1 MTEPLILWDETDR
14 FLEVLGRSQDVH
26 AQLFPPKDDKAS
38 KGKALMLDAEG
49 RRSAEALLAMPR
61 YRRHSLGVRI
71 NPGGTKRPDITESI
85 ALFVEGDGGLSL
97 EEQEAIPSRLGMPC
111 PTFTVW
117 TGGKSLHLYW
127 CATAEGKLSPE
138 EFRQGQKRLI
148 AAVKSVAPEAGVDEG
163 INFPNAVMRAPGGIH
178 PATGERC
185 RIHSESGERYDLAAL
200 VEVLPPLERKKP
212 APKKKSTGTTS
223 VDIAKAEAALAF
235 LPPKDFEQP
244 YEKWLQVGMALHS
257 VSDGLIQAWTDWS
270 RPMEAFDEEEILQKW
285 ESFSS
290 ERAEGIGLG
299 SLVRWAQAYGYRVPR
314 KGNDDPSS
322 PPPLSWSELI
332 AVTLDAIKKG
342 DVDAEMELR
351 AEIAGRFKRKDSQID
366 AALFKLLTMEEA
378 GVETSPDCPDSV
390 DMQRVEGLDY
400 LIDGFVPQ
408 NALTLSYGTK
418 GVGKTTA
425 AMAMAFAVI
434 DGKGFLDR
442 SKPTKAGKVLFIAS
456 DSGAGPLRNVMQDM
470 GLAEHPALV
479 PGKDQRFFVWAH
491 EASQGH
497 MAWDVGIRG
506 CVRLLKFVKEKE
518 IDLVVIDSAK
528 AVCAKAGISYMDN
541 DSVTSLLTF
550 MKEVIAVHTS
560 ILLLSHDGTA
570 IGSHSGAK
578 AWGEVVDQVHQQTKN
593 EGDSTR
599 TWTVI
604 KSRLKD
610 ERQFSYGLEEGELVL
625 AAGVE
630 TIADAS
636 SAVLAVLKEA
646 HQRGQERLSRRG
658 LFDEVLRRFNYAPKT
673 IENTVARLVQ
683 GKAPRVVRRG
693 KGFYALSPKE
703 LFKGCLSEGGGCDQ
717 TASPAIDSLTPQPSP
732 LAPPSGDSGQ
742 TADRTPPP
750 NPLGSGEARGMGTSI
765 AAQADCPNP
774 PPRGTDTPLDV
785 FDSVEVFDGSRWAN
799 GWMVSKVDGRFLEL
813 IGTDGSSRRVPS
825 GLARLCQAS

>member
-14 FLEVLGRSQDVH
+14 FLELLGRSQDVH

-71 NPGGTKRPDITESI
+71 NPGGTKRPDITEGI

-117 TGGKSLHLYW
+117 TGGKSLHFYW
-127 CATAEGKLSPE
+127 CATAGGRLSPE

-148 AAVKSVAPEAGVDEG
+148 AAVKSVVPEAGVDEG
-163 INFPNAVMRAPGGIH
+163 INFPNAVMRAPGSLH

-185 RIHSESGERYDLAAL
+185 RIHSESGKRYDLTAL
-200 VEVLPPLERKKP
+200 VEMLPPLERKKP
-212 APKKKSTGTTS
+212 ARKKQSTRTTS
-223 VDIAKAEAALAF
+223 DDIAKAEAALSF
-235 LPPKDFEQP
+235 LPPNEFEQP

-270 RPMEAFDEEEILQKW
+270 RPMETFDEEEILQKW

-290 ERAEGIGLG
+290 ERDKSIGLG
-299 SLVRWAQAYGYRVPR
+299 SLIRWAQVYGYRVPR

-322 PPPLSWSELI
+322 TPPLSWSELI
-332 AVTLDAIKKG
+332 AVTLDAIRKG

-366 AALFKLLTMEEA
+366 AALFRLLTQEEA
-378 GVETSPDCPDSV
+378 GVETSQDCPDSV
-390 DMQRVEGLDY
+390 DMRSVAGLDY
-400 LIDGFVPQ
+400 LVDGFIPA
-408 NALTLSYGTK
+408 NGLALSYGAK

-425 AMAMAFAVI
+425 AVAMAFAVV
-434 DGKGFLDR
+434 DGKGFLDHA
-442 SKPTKAGKVLFIAS
+442 KPAKPGKVLFIAS

-470 GLAEHPALV
+470 GMADHPALV

-528 AVCAKAGISYMDN
+528 AVCSKADISYADN
-541 DSVTSLLTF
+541 DAVAALLTF
-550 MKEVIAVHTS
+550 MKEAIAPQAST
-560 ILLLSHDGTA
+560 LFLSHDGTA
-570 IGSHSGAK
+570 VGAHAGAK
-578 AWGEVVDQVHQQTKN
+578 TWAEIVDVVHRQTMN
-593 EGDSTR
+593 EGDPMR
-599 TWTVI
+599 TWTVV
-604 KSRLKD
+604 KNRLGPT
-610 ERQFSYGLEEGELVL
+610 RQFNYTLDDGELVL

-673 IENTVARLVQ
+673 VENTVARLVQ
-683 GKAPRVVRRG
+683 GKAPKVVRKG

-703 LFKGCLSEGGGCDQ
+703 LSKGCLSEGGGCDQ
-717 TASPAIDSLTPQPSP
+717 IASPAIDLLTPQPSP

-742 TADRTPPP
+742 TSDRTPPP

-813 IGTDGSSRRVPS
+813 IGTDGNLRRVPS